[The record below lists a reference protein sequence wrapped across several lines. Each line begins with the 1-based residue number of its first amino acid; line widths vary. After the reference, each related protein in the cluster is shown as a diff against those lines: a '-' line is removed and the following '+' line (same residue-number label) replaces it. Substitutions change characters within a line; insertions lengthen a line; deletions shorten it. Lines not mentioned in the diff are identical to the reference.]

1 MKIPVVV
8 ATGPLPA
15 PLAGDEII
23 RLAPPIHA
31 HDAGDECV
39 ACAAIGDV
47 RVSLYELLESR
58 RVSGEALPLRVV
70 VDASGVDDPQLTID
84 RVAGRAPAGAMR
96 DHVVARNFVW
106 DGVAASS

>member
-8 ATGPLPA
+8 ATGALPPPLD
-15 PLAGDEII
+15 GDEVI
-23 RLAPPIHA
+23 RLARPIHA

-58 RVSGEALPLRVV
+58 KLSGAALPARVV
-70 VDASGVDDPQLTID
+70 VDARDIDDPQLTID
-84 RVAGRAPAGAMR
+84 RVAGRAPASAMR
-96 DHVVARNFVW
+96 DHVVARKFVL
-106 DGVAASS
+106 G